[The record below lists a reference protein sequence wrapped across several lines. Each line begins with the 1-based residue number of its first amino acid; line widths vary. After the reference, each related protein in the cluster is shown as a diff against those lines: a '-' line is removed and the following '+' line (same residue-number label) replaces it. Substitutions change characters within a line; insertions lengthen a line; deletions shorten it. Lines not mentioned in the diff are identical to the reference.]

1 MENQPAESKFLEFA
15 NISAVESLASALKT
29 NIIPNQE
36 YFLQGSILDPGV
48 EILLHR
54 LRGLCDNVDVGPESF
69 HDHEASFILF
79 NPPVV
84 GQGPQPCLT
93 LRVRRAMDDPT
104 SAWQLRYLGNPELG
118 DKSRPTMIRTILDIS
133 CGSDIVEFLK
143 ELGFRRDFDFV
154 TKGYLFRKGRLKITV
169 GKLFRYDSS
178 KAPQDLEPVTG
189 SHYVEMSIVTP
200 GGQDVVGEDMKNLAE
215 QLKPLIVLDK
225 MDVSRR

>member
-15 NISAVESLASALKT
+15 NISAVESLDSALRT

-36 YFLQGSILDPGV
+36 YFLQGSILDTGV
-48 EILLHR
+48 EVLLHR

-69 HDHEASFILF
+69 HDHEASFVLMY
-79 NPPVV
+79 NV
-84 GQGPQPCLT
+84 GQTTQPSLA

-104 SAWQLRYLGNPELG
+104 SAWQLRYLGSPELG

-225 MDVSRR
+225 VDFRR